1 MMRFKKI
8 ESSSKFAKRQL
19 VYYNK
24 RLFLLHLFFSEK
36 QKNIKIKQLT
46 AFKEVIDGF
55 REAAPAVNIVDF
67 LVKVHVIYKFLPA
80 PVHVIRNG
88 DFGILAVIN
97 YRFGKMLRAVP

>member
-36 QKNIKIKQLT
+36 QKNIKNKQLT

-55 REAAPAVNIVDF
+55 REAAPAVNEFCLLIQ
-67 LVKVHVIYKFLPA
+67 LHVPYKLIPA
-80 PVHVIRNG
+80 PVHIVRNG
-88 DFGILAVIN
+88 DPGILAVIN
-97 YRFGKMLRAVP
+97 DRFGKMLRAVP